1 MKCAILSGCV
11 HTCKTYILNNI
22 SNQVLNVSISMDNLV
37 NEYTQKNISLAD
49 LLISIQLNIYV
60 IIVIVPPISCKFF
73 FFVNGIPYLLEELL
87 SCCRHVFTLVKLL
100 VNNTNIL

>member
-11 HTCKTYILNNI
+11 HTCKTYILNI

-37 NEYTQKNISLAD
+37 NEYTEKNISLAD

-73 FFVNGIPYLLEELL
+73 F
-87 SCCRHVFTLVKLL
+87 
-100 VNNTNIL
+100 